1 VSDELSEPRFIHV
14 LLIEEFADWE
24 PALALCE
31 LARRGGQWRPIT
43 IGLERGRVRSMG
55 GLSVEVER
63 RIDEIDP
70 QQITALMAIGSSAW
84 ERGEV
89 PPVSSL
95 LRAAWHGGAII
106 GAICG
111 ATLAAGH
118 AGLLTGRHYT
128 SNAPDFVRSK
138 IPPARLGTYVDAP
151 AVRDGLLITASGL
164 GYIEFAA
171 EMLAAIGAMRDDERA
186 GWVSFL
192 RGTAN
197 AA

>member
-1 VSDELSEPRFIHV
+1 MSDEVSEPRFIHV
-14 LLIEEFADWE
+14 LLIDQFADWE

-31 LARRGGQWRPIT
+31 LTRRGRQWRPIT
-43 IGLERGRVRSMG
+43 VGLERGRVVSMG
-55 GLSVEVER
+55 GLVVEVDRGIE
-63 RIDEIDP
+63 EIDA
-70 QQITALMAIGSSAW
+70 QYVSALMAIGSSVW

-89 PPVSSL
+89 PPVSRF

-118 AGLLTGRHYT
+118 AGLLQGRHYT

-138 IPPARLGTYVDAP
+138 IAPARLGTYVDAP
-151 AVRDGLLITASGL
+151 AVRDGLLITASGM
-164 GYIEFAA
+164 GYVEFAA
-171 EMLAAIGAMRDDERA
+171 EMLTALGAMRDDERA

-192 RGTAN
+192 RGAPK